1 MRVPRA
7 HAPVTPDAPPPPHAH
22 LPSVQATGT
31 VARCSPEAVRGR
43 EKVEKGKGM
52 GEGEGEADIATGTGL
67 LRGRSIRSGYLAM
80 YSMYN
85 M

>member
-43 EKVEKGKGM
+43 EEVEKGKGM
-52 GEGEGEADIATGTGL
+52 GKGKRILPLVRVCCGGHQ
-67 LRGRSIRSGYLAM
+67 
-80 YSMYN
+80 
-85 M
+85 